1 MAASASALPK
11 PCSRRSFAPAVIRR
25 ADEGEAVTASH
36 DPGRL
41 NVLAAVASVAVAATL
56 VCAKLVIWIVTGS
69 VAVLGTLIDSGLDAI
84 ASIVTLVSVRQ
95 AAQPPDRAHRY
106 GHGKAEA
113 IGALVQAGFVLGSAF
128 FLANEAIRRLI
139 APQPIAQGHIAIA
152 VLLGA
157 IVLTTVLIAFQ
168 RFVVQRTGSIA
179 ISADSLHYRADL
191 FTNVA
196 VILAM
201 ALVQATGW
209 PTIDPLLGLGIV
221 GLLLYS
227 ASGVARRAL
236 DMLMDRELPAESRAR
251 IRKLALAHPKA
262 HNVHDLRTRRAGS
275 DVFIELHL
283 ELDGD
288 LQLEQAH
295 DITHEVEARIRAAFP
310 EADILVHQE
319 PAGLEDRRLDAAI
332 AARER

>member
-1 MAASASALPK
+1 
-11 PCSRRSFAPAVIRR
+11 
-25 ADEGEAVTASH
+25 VTGR
-36 DPGRL
+36 DPTRL
-41 NVLAAVASVAVAATL
+41 NVLAAIASVAVAATL
-56 VCAKLVIWIVTGS
+56 VCVKLAIWIVTGS
-69 VAVLGTLIDSGLDAI
+69 VAVLGTLIDSGLDVI
-84 ASIVTLVSVRQ
+84 ASIVTFLSVRQ

-113 IGALVQAGFVLGSAF
+113 IGALIQAGFVLGSAF

-139 APQPIAQGHIAIA
+139 APQPIAQSGIAIA

-157 IVLTTVLIAFQ
+157 ILLTTLLIGFQ
-168 RFVVQRTGSIA
+168 RFVVRRTGSIA

-191 FTNVA
+191 FTNLA
-196 VILAM
+196 VILAVI
-201 ALVQATGW
+201 LVEATGR
-209 PTIDPLLGLGIV
+209 PVLDPLFGLGIV
-221 GLLLYS
+221 ALLLYS

-236 DMLMDRELPAESRAR
+236 DMLMDRELPAETRAR
-251 IRKLALAHPKA
+251 IRRLALAHPKA
-262 HNVHDLRTRRAGS
+262 HDVHDLRTRQAGS

-295 DITHEVEARIRAAFP
+295 DITDEVEARIRAAFP

-319 PAGLEDRRLDAAI
+319 PAGLEDPRLDTRI

>member
-1 MAASASALPK
+1 
-11 PCSRRSFAPAVIRR
+11 
-25 ADEGEAVTASH
+25 
-36 DPGRL
+36 
-41 NVLAAVASVAVAATL
+41 
-56 VCAKLVIWIVTGS
+56 
-69 VAVLGTLIDSGLDAI
+69 
-84 ASIVTLVSVRQ
+84 VRQ

-113 IGALVQAGFVLGSAF
+113 IGALIQAGFVLGSAF
-128 FLANEAIRRLI
+128 FLANEALRRLI
-139 APQPIAQGHIAIA
+139 APQPIAQSGIGIA
-152 VLLGA
+152 VLLFA
-157 IVLTTVLIAFQ
+157 ILLTAVLIGFQ
-168 RFVVQRTGSIA
+168 RFVVRRTGSIA
-179 ISADSLHYRADL
+179 IAADSLHYRSDL
-191 FTNVA
+191 FMNLA

-201 ALVQATGW
+201 LLVEATGW
-209 PTIDPLLGLGIV
+209 AVIDPMSGLGIV

-227 ASGVARRAL
+227 AVGVGRRAL

-251 IRKLALAHPKA
+251 IRKLALGHPRA

-288 LQLEQAH
+288 LNLEQAH

-319 PAGLEDRRLDAAI
+319 PAGLEDPRLDAVI